1 MTDKINNTNK
11 DPVTEFT
18 SLFTSNPEVVN
29 QADYGDYTDFHP
41 APLSDLL
48 SNNDEPKHKK

>member
-18 SLFTSNPEVVN
+18 SLFTSNPEVIN
-29 QADYGDYTDFHP
+29 QADYGDYTDFHL

-48 SNNDEPKHKK
+48 SNNGETKYKK